1 MMQRE
6 QLISSIIAELHE
18 RFPSAIVEESFSHGE
33 HTLVIAPEALL
44 KMMEFL
50 RENSYC
56 PFDVLLDLTA
66 VDRSS
71 WLEVV
76 YLLHSFQ
83 HLVRLRLKVRVSA
96 EDPTVPSVTGI
107 FPSANWYER
116 EVYDLFGI
124 RFAGHPELRRILMPE
139 DWVGHPLR
147 KDYPL
152 TEEAVQFLG
161 HVPEKKPSELIP
173 KRYAYAPQQQ

>member
-1 MMQRE
+1 MTQKE

-18 RFPSAIVEESFSHGE
+18 RFPSAIVEESYAHEE

-44 KMMEFL
+44 KIMEFL
-50 RENSYC
+50 RSNTDW
-56 PFDVLLDLTA
+56 PFEVLLDLTA
-66 VDRSS
+66 VDRSPQGF
-71 WLEVV
+71 EVV
-76 YLLHSFQ
+76 YLLHSFR
-83 HLVRLRLKVRVSA
+83 HLVRLRLKVRVPA
-96 EDPTVPSVTGI
+96 DEAVVPSVTGI
-107 FPSANWYER
+107 FSSANWYER

-173 KRYAYAPQQQ
+173 KRYAPQQQ